1 MKKSTYIIGVMSG
14 TSLDGIDLA
23 YVKINEQNDY
33 DFEILHATTIP
44 YTKEWQQKLKNAF
57 TISAEQ
63 ITKLD
68 ADYSYF
74 LSDIIQQYIV
84 EQHITKL
91 NLIASHGHTIFNN
104 PAEHY
109 TLQIGNTPAI
119 INKTQVKTICNF
131 RVHDVAL
138 GGQGA
143 PLVPIGDMLLFSDY
157 TYCLNIGGFANI
169 SHQQGD
175 ERLAY
180 DICPTNIVMN
190 EYMRKLGKEY
200 DDKGQ
205 LAASGTLHS
214 GLLNELNALPFY
226 TDKKPKSLGYEFV
239 VDTIFPILNR
249 YKLSTPDTLRT
260 YIEHCAIQIASKT
273 NNSDNST
280 LLITG
285 GGAFNTFLMTRI
297 QHHTKTAIILPDPS
311 IINYKEA
318 LIFALLGYLKDQNKV
333 NCLKSVT
340 GAAKNHS
347 GGITYNIK

>member
-23 YVKINEQNDY
+23 YVKINEENSY
-33 DFEILHATTIP
+33 DFEIIHATTIP
-44 YTKEWQQKLKNAF
+44 YSKEWQQKLKNAF
-57 TISAEQ
+57 TISAEK

-68 ADYSYF
+68 ADYSCF
-74 LSDIIQQYIV
+74 LSDLIQQYITD
-84 EQHITKL
+84 QQITKL
-91 NLIASHGHTIFNN
+91 DLIASHGHTIFHN

-119 INKTQVKTICNF
+119 INKTQIKTICNF
-131 RVHDVAL
+131 RINDVAL

-143 PLVPIGDMLLFSDY
+143 PLVPIGDMLLFSEY
-157 TYCLNIGGFANI
+157 TFCLNIGGFANI
-169 SHQQGD
+169 SHQKGT

-205 LAASGTLHS
+205 LAASGKIHNA
-214 GLLNELNALPFY
+214 LLTALNALPFY

-239 VDTIFPILNR
+239 VDTIFPILNN
-249 YKLSTPDTLRT
+249 YSLSTPDLLRT
-260 YIEHCAIQIASKT
+260 YVEHCAIQIASKT
-273 NNSDNST
+273 NNNATDT

-285 GGAFNTFLMTRI
+285 GGAFNTFLVERI
-297 QHHTKTAIILPDPS
+297 QYHTKTTIVLPDPL

-318 LIFALLGYLKDQNKV
+318 LIFAFLGYLKDLNQI

-340 GAAKNHS
+340 GAVKNHS
-347 GGITYNIK
+347 GGIIYTI